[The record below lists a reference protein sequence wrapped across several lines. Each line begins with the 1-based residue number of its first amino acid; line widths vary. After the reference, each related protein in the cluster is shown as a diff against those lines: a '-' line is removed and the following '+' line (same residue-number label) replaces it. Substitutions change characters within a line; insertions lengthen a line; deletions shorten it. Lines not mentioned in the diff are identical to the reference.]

1 MANDITQRYL
11 LLIKTLI
18 ENKEV
23 SSGKEFAQRIGV
35 SPSSLTEINNGR
47 MNVGL
52 AALQK
57 SVRAFPSI
65 NLDWLM
71 CGVGE
76 IFKTKT
82 PKNVVNQKDD
92 IYDDNFDDKRKLQ
105 KTSSNDEGN
114 FKTKTPKNVTLEN
127 SNIKGNKKGNIP
139 KLQKTLPLNEDNSPT
154 ETDSDS
160 EVIRG
165 QENVFT
171 GMTDTQI
178 EDMLTSMFRD
188 RLLEMYETGRAAPA
202 VEVRRYQKRIEE
214 LSAQVARLEFQIN
227 ELQMQLTVVRQ
238 KKTTKRN
245 ELQDDTK

>member
-1 MANDITQRYL
+1 MQQRKSQNAKDILERLKIAYNIKND
-11 LLIKTLI
+11 
-18 ENKEV
+18 
-23 SSGKEFAQRIGV
+23 
-35 SPSSLTEINNGR
+35 TE
-47 MNVGL
+47 L
-52 AALQK
+52 AAFLGVARNTVSTWK
-57 SVRAFPSI
+57 TRNSI
-65 NLDWLM
+65 DYALVFARCDNLNIDWLIT
-71 CGVGE
+71 GEGE

-105 KTSSNDEGN
+105 KTSSN
-114 FKTKTPKNVTLEN
+114 TP
-127 SNIKGNKKGNIP
+127 
-139 KLQKTLPLNEDNSPT
+139 PLNENNSPT

-160 EVIRG
+160 EVIRE
-165 QENVFT
+165 QKNVFT

-178 EDMLTSMFRD
+178 EDILTSMFRD